1 MKLYLIVTSNFKCL
15 LGKTVYTVYITK
27 EIFISCQHSGN
38 ADQENLLQNLLNEL
52 IKWRILSDMVVIQGS
67 KGVGRGGG
75 VENLPP
81 KNFLGLCDVNKWFD
95 ERGIKFFFFCFNYL
109 MKKDEEFLEF
119 KNIFLVESYIHQ
131 FACTYMLGL

>member
-1 MKLYLIVTSNFKCL
+1 MYVVEKLKITRLITIMIKHKWCNDILNNYFLLMKLYLIVTSNFKCL

-75 VENLPP
+75 ERSP
-81 KNFLGLCDVNKWFD
+81 KTFSKTMWCQQIVWWKGHQILFFLF
-95 ERGIKFFFFCFNYL
+95 
-109 MKKDEEFLEF
+109 
-119 KNIFLVESYIHQ
+119 
-131 FACTYMLGL
+131 

>member
-1 MKLYLIVTSNFKCL
+1 MIKHKWCNDILNNYFLLMKLYLIVTSNFKCL

-75 VENLPP
+75 GWRTFPQKFSKTMWCQQMVWWKGHQIL
-81 KNFLGLCDVNKWFD
+81 
-95 ERGIKFFFFCFNYL
+95 FFFVLIIWWKRMRSF
-109 MKKDEEFLEF
+109 
-119 KNIFLVESYIHQ
+119 
-131 FACTYMLGL
+131 